1 MFKPFSIGSYITYLF
16 KRIRKDSLKKNNSSV
31 LTSVFYASVSNR
43 KLSLPALGK
52 LSTWEATPAHPT
64 LISGSSTVL
73 LVPRH
78 LSARPE
84 RKWQFTLRGLYYHSD
99 LLGFTPK
106 GLTELHSPPKAGR
119 LLHLRFCLLLPLF
132 VHVLYLL
139 LDKEK
144 KPKLYHVIA
153 ATLSTTYL
161 KYLPLLNNERWRG
174 CGEKGTLLHCG
185 GHANRCS
192 YCGEEYGGLKKY

>member
-1 MFKPFSIGSYITYLF
+1 M
-16 KRIRKDSLKKNNSSV
+16 
-31 LTSVFYASVSNR
+31 FYASVSNR

-64 LISGSSTVL
+64 LISGSSAVL

-84 RKWQFTLRGLYYHSD
+84 RKWLFTLRGLYYHSD

-119 LLHLRFCLLLPLF
+119 LLHLRFCLLLPLS
-132 VHVLYLL
+132 VHVLHLL
-139 LDKEK
+139 LDKAK
-144 KPKLYHVIA
+144 NPKLYHVIA
-153 ATLSTTYL
+153 ATLFYDLSEIPSVTKQWAL
-161 KYLPLLNNERWRG
+161 GRVWGEGNPLALWGACKSVQLLWR
-174 CGEKGTLLHCG
+174 
-185 GHANRCS
+185 RVWRP
-192 YCGEEYGGLKKY
+192 